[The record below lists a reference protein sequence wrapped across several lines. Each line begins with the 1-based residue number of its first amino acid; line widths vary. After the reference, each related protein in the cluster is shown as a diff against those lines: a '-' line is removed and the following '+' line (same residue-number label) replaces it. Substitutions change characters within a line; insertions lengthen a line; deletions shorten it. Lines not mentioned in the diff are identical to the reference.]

1 MKEAA
6 LATGRPFFHRF
17 AENSDHMDFIQQ
29 VIEWYMQNITYL
41 TVFLL
46 MMIESTVL
54 PMPSELVIPPA
65 AYLAAKGEMNIFLVV
80 FFGTLGALT
89 GSLINYVIS
98 YTLGRKIVYA
108 LADTKLAHMIFINRE
123 KVEKAENFF
132 IKNGKSSTLIGRL
145 VPGVRHL
152 ISIPAGLAKMPL
164 KAFMLWTFIGAGIWN
179 IILSM
184 LGYFFYSQ
192 QELLEKYYKELW
204 WGVLSL
210 GILFV
215 IYLIVRAVRKK
226 RAFRKSDQ

>member
-1 MKEAA
+1 
-6 LATGRPFFHRF
+6 
-17 AENSDHMDFIQQ
+17 MDFIQQ
-29 VIEWYMQNITYL
+29 VIDWYMQNITYL

-54 PMPSELVIPPA
+54 PMPSELVMPPA
-65 AYLAAKGEMNIFLVV
+65 AYLAAKGDLNIFLVILS
-80 FFGTLGALT
+80 GTSGALT
-89 GSLINYVIS
+89 GSLINYVVS
-98 YTLGRKIVYA
+98 FTLGRKIVYA
-108 LADTKLAHMIFINRE
+108 LADTKLARLIFVNRE
-123 KVEKAENFF
+123 KVQKAEDFF

-164 KAFMLWTFIGAGIWN
+164 QAFMLWTFIGAGIWN
-179 IILSM
+179 VILSL

-192 QELLEKYYKELW
+192 QDLLKKYYEELKW
-204 WGVLSL
+204 AVLVI

-226 RAFRKSDQ
+226 RANPDA

>member
-1 MKEAA
+1 ME
-6 LATGRPFFHRF
+6 
-17 AENSDHMDFIQQ
+17 FIQQ
-29 VIEWYMQNITYL
+29 IIDWYMQNTSYL

-65 AYLAAKGEMNIFLVV
+65 AYLAAKGELNIFLVV
-80 FFGTLGALT
+80 LAGTTGALV
-89 GSLINYVIS
+89 GSLINYVLAL
-98 YTLGRKIVYA
+98 TLGRKIIYA
-108 LADTKLAHMIFINRE
+108 LAETRWARLIFITRE

-132 IKNGKSSTLIGRL
+132 VKNGKSSTLIGRL

-164 KAFMLWTFIGAGIWN
+164 QAFMLWTFIGAGIWN

-204 WGVLSL
+204 WGVLAL
-210 GILFV
+210 GVGFTV
-215 IYLIVRAVRKK
+215 YLIVKSIRK
-226 RAFRKSDQ
+226 RKAKKSE

>member
-1 MKEAA
+1 ME
-6 LATGRPFFHRF
+6 
-17 AENSDHMDFIQQ
+17 FIQQ
-29 VIEWYMQNITYL
+29 VIDWYMQNTSYL

-65 AYLAAKGEMNIFLVV
+65 AYLAAKGDLNIFLVV
-80 FFGTLGALT
+80 LSGTTGALV
-89 GSLINYVIS
+89 GSLINYVIA
-98 YTLGRKIVYA
+98 YTLGRKIIYS
-108 LADTKLAHMIFINRE
+108 LADTKWAHVIFITRE
-123 KVEKAENFF
+123 KVEKAETFF

-164 KAFMLWTFIGAGIWN
+164 KAFMLWTFIGAGVWN

-192 QELLEKYYKELW
+192 QDLLKKYYEELKW
-204 WGVLSL
+204 VVL
-210 GILFV
+210 GIGVIFA
-215 IYLIVRAVRKK
+215 IYLIVKSIIKK
-226 RAFRKSDQ
+226 RANHEV

>member
-1 MKEAA
+1 ME
-6 LATGRPFFHRF
+6 
-17 AENSDHMDFIQQ
+17 FIQQ
-29 VIEWYMQNITYL
+29 VIDWYMQNTSYL

-46 MMIESTVL
+46 MLIESTVL

-65 AYLAAKGEMNIFLVV
+65 AYLAAKGDLNIFLVV
-80 FFGTLGALT
+80 LSGTTGALA
-89 GSLINYVIS
+89 GSLINYVVA

-108 LADTKLAHMIFINRE
+108 LADTKLAHLIFINSE
-123 KVEKAENFF
+123 KVGKAEEFF

-164 KAFMLWTFIGAGIWN
+164 RTFMLWTFIGAGIWN

-192 QELLEKYYKELW
+192 QDLLKKYYEELK
-204 WGVLSL
+204 WGV
-210 GILFV
+210 V
-215 IYLIVRAVRKK
+215 IIGVIFAGYLVIKSVRK
-226 RAFRKSDQ
+226 RQARKASDK

>member
-1 MKEAA
+1 ME
-6 LATGRPFFHRF
+6 
-17 AENSDHMDFIQQ
+17 FIQQ
-29 VIEWYMQNITYL
+29 VIDWYMQNTSYL

-46 MMIESTVL
+46 MLIESTVL

-80 FFGTLGALT
+80 LAGTTGALA
-89 GSLINYVIS
+89 GSLINYVVS

-108 LADTKLAHMIFINRE
+108 LADTKLAHLIFINRE
-123 KVEKAENFF
+123 KVEKAETFF

-164 KAFMLWTFIGAGIWN
+164 RTFMLWTFIGAGIWN

-192 QELLEKYYKELW
+192 QELLEKYYEELK
-204 WGVLSL
+204 WGVV
-210 GILFV
+210 GVGVIFA
-215 IYLIVRAVRKK
+215 IYLIVKSIKKK
-226 RAFRKSDQ
+226 RARREL

>member
-1 MKEAA
+1 MEI
-6 LATGRPFFHRF
+6 
-17 AENSDHMDFIQQ
+17 IQQ
-29 VIEWYMQNITYL
+29 VIDWYMQNTSYL

-65 AYLAAKGEMNIFLVV
+65 AYLAAKGDMNIFLVV
-80 FFGTLGALT
+80 LSGTLGALV
-89 GSLINYVIS
+89 GSLINYVIA

-108 LADTKLAHMIFINRE
+108 LADTKLAHLIFINRE
-123 KVEKAENFF
+123 KVEKAEIFF

-164 KAFMLWTFIGAGIWN
+164 QTFMLWTFIGAGIWN

-192 QELLEKYYKELW
+192 QDLLEKYYEELKW
-204 WGVLSL
+204 AVLVIGL
-210 GILFV
+210 LFV
-215 IYLIVRAVRKK
+215 VYLIVRAVRKR
-226 RAFRKSDQ
+226 RANRDA

>member
-1 MKEAA
+1 ME
-6 LATGRPFFHRF
+6 
-17 AENSDHMDFIQQ
+17 FIQQ
-29 VIEWYMQNITYL
+29 VIDWYMQNTSYL

-65 AYLAAKGEMNIFLVV
+65 AYLAARGDLNIFLVV
-80 FFGTLGALT
+80 LSGTTGALV
-89 GSLINYVIS
+89 GSLINYVVA
-98 YTLGRKIVYA
+98 YTLGRKIIYA
-108 LADTKLAHMIFINRE
+108 LAGTKWARVIFITPE
-123 KVEKAENFF
+123 KVQKAETFF

-164 KAFMLWTFIGAGIWN
+164 KVFMLWTFIGAGIWN

-192 QELLEKYYKELW
+192 QDLLKKYYEELK
-204 WGVLSL
+204 WGVLII
-210 GILFV
+210 GVIFA
-215 IYLIVRAVRKK
+215 IYLVVKTVRKK
-226 RAFRKSDQ
+226 RANPNK

>member
-1 MKEAA
+1 ME
-6 LATGRPFFHRF
+6 L
-17 AENSDHMDFIQQ
+17 IQQ
-29 VIEWYMQNITYL
+29 VIDWYMQNITYL

-54 PMPSELVIPPA
+54 PMPSELVMPPA
-65 AYLAAKGEMNIFLVV
+65 AYLAAKGDLNIILVV
-80 FFGTLGALT
+80 VSGTLGALV
-89 GSLINYVIS
+89 GSLINYVVA

-108 LADTKLAHMIFINRE
+108 LADTKLAHLIFINRE

-132 IKNGKSSTLIGRL
+132 IRNGKSSTLIGRL

-164 KAFMLWTFIGAGIWN
+164 QTFMLWTFIGAGIWN

-192 QELLEKYYKELW
+192 QELLKKYYEELW
-204 WGVLSL
+204 WGVLIL
-210 GILFV
+210 GVLFT
-215 IYLIVRAVRKK
+215 IYLIVKSLKK
-226 RAFRKSDQ
+226 RKARMKP

>member
-1 MKEAA
+1 ME
-6 LATGRPFFHRF
+6 
-17 AENSDHMDFIQQ
+17 FIQQ
-29 VIEWYMQNITYL
+29 VIDWYMQNTSYL

-65 AYLAAKGEMNIFLVV
+65 AYLAAKGELNIFLVILA
-80 FFGTLGALT
+80 GTTGALA
-89 GSLINYVIS
+89 GSLINYVVS
-98 YTLGRKIVYA
+98 FTLGRKIVYA
-108 LADTKLAHMIFINRE
+108 LADTKLAHLIFINRE
-123 KVEKAENFF
+123 KVEKAETFF

-164 KAFMLWTFIGAGIWN
+164 RTFMLWTFIGAGIWN

-192 QELLEKYYKELW
+192 QELLEKYYEELK
-204 WGVLSL
+204 WGVVGVGL
-210 GILFV
+210 IFV
-215 IYLIVRAVRKK
+215 IYLIIKAIKKK
-226 RAFRKSDQ
+226 RARREL